1 MCLLSLK
8 YWSVPLPHNLQGGG
22 SQFKNEAQVMH
33 GSEMKMQICMCE
45 VPDGL
50 RLCNAGQKHSGG
62 GGRQFKVVRYSSADL
77 HLLSVHLGRKMGRMW
92 LNFTTAAF
100 QKRF

>member
-1 MCLLSLK
+1 MVCVCVMQDKNIL
-8 YWSVPLPHNLQGGG
+8 GGG
-22 SQFKNEAQVMH
+22 E
-33 GSEMKMQICMCE
+33 
-45 VPDGL
+45 
-50 RLCNAGQKHSGG
+50 
-62 GGRQFKVVRYSSADL
+62 RQFKVVRYSSADL